1 MCEACLSS
9 PDLLGTGGCVHGGN
23 KAVYSGNNAVY
34 GGNNAVY
41 GGNNAVYGGKH
52 ATLNKAIRGGKTA
65 VSICF
70 TEAIM
75 VLARVSYSGIQF

>member
-41 GGNNAVYGGKH
+41 GGKH
-52 ATLNKAIRGGKTA
+52 ATSNKAIRGGKTA

-75 VLARVSYSGIQF
+75 VLARMSYSGIQF

>member
-23 KAVYSGNNAVY
+23 KAVYS
-34 GGNNAVY
+34 GNNAVY